1 MVSDMA
7 VMESSDT
14 LKVYGP
20 VVSSRCSRMHMS
32 ATGQAAILD
41 RVPLCGSVAQHGQSF
56 PAGVQQLMNDLLFKT
71 PKTICSPCRRVL
83 EGTDSASGTH
93 HNDAW

>member
-32 ATGQAAILD
+32 ATGQAAILE
-41 RVPLCGSVAQHGQSF
+41 RVPLCGSVAQDGQSF
-56 PAGVQQLMNDLLFKT
+56 LAGVQQLINDLLFKT
-71 PKTICSPCRRVL
+71 PAKTICSPCRRVL
-83 EGTDSASGTH
+83 EGTDSRKRHASQ
-93 HNDAW
+93 